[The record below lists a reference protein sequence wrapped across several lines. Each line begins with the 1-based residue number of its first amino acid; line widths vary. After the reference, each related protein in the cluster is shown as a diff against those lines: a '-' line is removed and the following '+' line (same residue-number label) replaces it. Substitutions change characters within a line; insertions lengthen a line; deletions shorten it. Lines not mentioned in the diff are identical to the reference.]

1 MPLPKV
7 VLETPSRLLQN
18 TLLHTPGRCQGISLK
33 PQKTMAERWR
43 AMLFYYT
50 KQSTRVYT
58 QRGGL
63 LNVCAYVCMRMRLRM
78 HVCVCV
84 RAKSSPCF
92 MLVTDIQIML
102 HGWGNA
108 KVMNK
113 QWTWSIRLKQT
124 LRLSGQSGAHFLFKM
139 FLFFSKKGRKPPI
152 SQRNQPREC
161 SFPELINGMSVSWR
175 KIEGFLSVGH
185 PARGL

>member
-18 TLLHTPGRCQGISLK
+18 TLLHTPGRWQGISLK

-113 QWTWSIRLKQT
+113 QWTWSIRL
-124 LRLSGQSGAHFLFKM
+124 
-139 FLFFSKKGRKPPI
+139 FSKEGRKPPI